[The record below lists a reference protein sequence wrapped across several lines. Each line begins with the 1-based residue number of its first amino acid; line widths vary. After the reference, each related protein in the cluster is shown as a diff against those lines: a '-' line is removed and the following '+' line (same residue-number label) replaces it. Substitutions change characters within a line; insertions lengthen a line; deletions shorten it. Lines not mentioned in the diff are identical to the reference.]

1 MNTKNGNGTPTPDLP
16 EDRKAA
22 VQYGLEQFQVIASER
37 DVLQREN
44 FALKSDIAGLKVALE
59 AQTTQMSEMESRVAT
74 AMLTKDQALAE
85 RIKYEGLFVAIFAQL
100 RAFQVPAAPLIKD
113 ADEAQ

>member
-1 MNTKNGNGTPTPDLP
+1 MIAKTNGNHTELP

-44 FALKSDIAGLKVALE
+44 FALKSDVAGLKVALE
-59 AQTTQMSEMESRVAT
+59 AQTAQMSEMESRVSS
-74 AMLTKDQALAE
+74 AMLTRDQALAE
-85 RIKYEGLFVAIFAQL
+85 RIKYEALFVSVQAQL
-100 RAFQVPAAPLIKD
+100 RAFNVPAAPLIKD
-113 ADEAQ
+113 AENTAQ